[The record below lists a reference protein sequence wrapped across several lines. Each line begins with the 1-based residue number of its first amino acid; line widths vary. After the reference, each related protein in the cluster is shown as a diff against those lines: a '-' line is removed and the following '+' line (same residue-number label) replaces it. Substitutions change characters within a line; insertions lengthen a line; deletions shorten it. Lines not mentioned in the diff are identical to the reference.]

1 MSRRRKNAP
10 AVAHDVGPELA
21 ALVGSRAAAPAPDGP
36 GALAALVG
44 WPPPAAEP
52 TTPPPAP
59 AEGAAEPAPDLDTAP
74 EPEPALSPAGEAEPE
89 PEPAPAPD
97 DAPALEPAPD
107 EDAPSPDD
115 DDDGANV
122 VDLAA
127 RRRADEDARAAAAAE
142 RETELA
148 RLMTEWGID
157 RWRAEQAWERMGGGD
172 TPPCP
177 ERLAVLPRLKPP
189 AKNRAFWSA
198 MTTPDNLRAVFELR
212 PWRERLRWDAFAL
225 RVELRGAHPGSAWR
239 AWDDAVDTPDVRA
252 DLSRDLLASWP
263 AEDVRAYALGAARL
277 TEWHPVREYLRGLR
291 WDGLPRLW
299 SWVPRFYGA
308 PDTTLNREIGARWMI
323 SAVARVMRP
332 GCKADSVLTL
342 AGPQGCGKSRSLAA
356 LGGAWFADS
365 PLAIGDKDGAQTIV
379 GAWLWELA
387 EMHSVQGRTL
397 EAVKAYLS
405 QSDDRYRPSYGRR
418 GDVESIPRQTVF
430 CATVNPETG
439 GRFLADRTGNRRFWL
454 VPVQRTPGAPVDVAG
469 LEAERDQLW
478 AEAFAMFE
486 AGERWHLAPE
496 QEAELVGAQEDAQG
510 EIDPWAPLVG
520 EWLSTRAPEHFTTAE
535 AAEAAVKLDP
545 SRLGQREAR
554 RLAACLHDAGCRGNV
569 VRRRGGQPVKG
580 WARPEGMGGEHTPEG
595 EL

>member
-1 MSRRRKNAP
+1 MSRRKSAP
-10 AVAHDVGPELA
+10 AVAHDAGPKL
-21 ALVGSRAAAPAPDGP
+21 S
-36 GALAALVG
+36 ALVG

-74 EPEPALSPAGEAEPE
+74 EPAPVLSPAGEAEPAPE
-89 PEPAPAPD
+89 PAPELEPAPAPD

-107 EDAPSPDD
+107 EDAPAPDED
-115 DDDGANV
+115 EGGAEV

-142 RETELA
+142 REAELA

-172 TPPCP
+172 IPPCP

-332 GCKADSVLTL
+332 GCKVDSVLTL

-454 VPVQRTPGAPVDVAG
+454 VPVHRTPGAPVDVAG